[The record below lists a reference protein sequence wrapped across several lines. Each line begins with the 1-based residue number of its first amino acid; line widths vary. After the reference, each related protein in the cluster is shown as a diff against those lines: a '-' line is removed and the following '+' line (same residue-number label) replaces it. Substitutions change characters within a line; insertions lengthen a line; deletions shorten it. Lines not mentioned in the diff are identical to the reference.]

1 MMSNKRMKEEEKIFV
16 FESPRDLTLCFW
28 DLPWIVLSISNKLIE
43 GDRNFLDYKN
53 GNVTGERFIDRIKRV
68 RSRGIV

>member
-1 MMSNKRMKEEEKIFV
+1 MLLGF
-16 FESPRDLTLCFW
+16 TL
-28 DLPWIVLSISNKLIE
+28 DIVLSISNKLTE

-53 GNVTGERFIDRIKRV
+53 GNVMGERFIDRIKRV